1 LNLRQEAQNMSLNSR
16 ITILILS
23 VATIFSHVSLASAG
37 TEITPMLGYRIGGEF
52 NQVDSTATLKFDES
66 ESYGIIV
73 DLDYNKY
80 QQITLL
86 YSRQDTSLRSSQTL
100 AINPLFDVDIEY
112 FHIGGNQIWI
122 KDKMRPFFGATAGA
136 THFSADGRNAT
147 TKFSLSIGGGSK
159 FFLTKRVALMVGLR
173 GYATFVSNSSSIFC
187 GPNGCLASVS
197 GSALFQFEAN
207 AGITFRF

>member
-1 LNLRQEAQNMSLNSR
+1 MSQNNNIRFIILTF
-16 ITILILS
+16 IILISPFKL
-23 VATIFSHVSLASAG
+23 VFSG

-52 NQVDSTATLKFDES
+52 NQVDNTATLKFDES
-66 ESYGIIV
+66 ESYGIVI

-86 YSRQDTSLRSSQTL
+86 YSRQDTSLLSSEAL
-100 AINPLFDVDIEY
+100 VVNPLFNVDIEY

-122 KDKMRPFFGATAGA
+122 KDKMRPFFGATVGA
-136 THFSADGRNAT
+136 THFSAQGRNST

-159 FFLTKRVALMVGLR
+159 FFLTKRIALMVGAR
-173 GYATFVSNSSSIFC
+173 GYATFASNSSSIFC

-197 GSALFQFEAN
+197 GSALFQFEAT
-207 AGITFRF
+207 AGVTFRF

>member
-1 LNLRQEAQNMSLNSR
+1 MFLQLKTRFYLFVFALLIFQINS
-16 ITILILS
+16 
-23 VATIFSHVSLASAG
+23 AAAE

-52 NQVDSTATLKFDES
+52 NQVSSTATLKFDES
-66 ESYGIIV
+66 ESYGLVV
-73 DLDYNKY
+73 DIDYNKY

-86 YSRQDTSLRSSQTL
+86 YSRQDTALSSSTAL
-100 AINPLFDVDIEY
+100 VVNPLFDVDVEY

-136 THFSADGRNAT
+136 THFSAQGRNST

-173 GYATFVSNSSSIFC
+173 GYATFASSSSSIFC
-187 GPNGCLASVS
+187 GPNGCAASIS

-207 AGITFRF
+207 AGVTFRF